1 MELDVVNL
9 VGDLKRKYQ
18 SANPFII
25 CEKMVISVEF
35 VPFLNNPKGQF
46 QEILDEPIIFLND
59 SLKYSEERFY
69 ICAHEL
75 GHALFHKELSSYY
88 VSTRLSRSKS
98 ESEANCFAA
107 NLIVSLYKDD
117 TDQFPRE
124 VDLLTKLYG
133 LPEDAYKF
141 LMFE

>member
-1 MELDVVNL
+1 MERDVINL
-9 VGDLKRKYQ
+9 AGKLKQKYN

-25 CEKMVISVEF
+25 CEQMGIQINY
-35 VPFLNNPKGQF
+35 VPFMNNPKGQF
-46 QEILDEPIIFLND
+46 QELLGRSLILLSHE
-59 SLKYSEERFY
+59 LKESEERFY

-75 GHALFHKELSSYY
+75 GHAIFHKGLSSYY
-88 VSTRLSRSKS
+88 VSTRNSRSKS

-133 LPEDAYKF
+133 LPKDAYKF
-141 LMFE
+141 LI